1 VDYGSRRA
9 LDNINLHF
17 HCGELTALVGPNGG
31 GKSSLLKSLLGEVRY
46 RGEIHFRPRGKDEE
60 KRPRIGYVPQNV
72 HVDRDSPI
80 SVMDLLT
87 VSRSAFP
94 VWVKIRK
101 SLRLSAIEALDMVS
115 ASHLVHRKIGELSGG
130 ELQRVLLACAM
141 NPVPE
146 ILLLD
151 EPVSGVD
158 AKGLFLFYETICDL
172 RRRFDISIVL
182 VTHDLAAIA
191 PHADRMVLLNKTI
204 IADGKPSDVLS
215 HAAMF
220 SLMGNAFMNASS
232 IPVDAQV
239 HGGRNE

>member
-1 VDYGSRRA
+1 M
-9 LDNINLHF
+9 N
-17 HCGELTALVGPNGG
+17 
-31 GKSSLLKSLLGEVRY
+31 
-46 RGEIHFRPRGKDEE
+46 
-60 KRPRIGYVPQNV
+60 
-72 HVDRDSPI
+72 
-80 SVMDLLT
+80 
-87 VSRSAFP
+87 
-94 VWVKIRK
+94 
-101 SLRLSAIEALDMVS
+101 
-115 ASHLVHRKIGELSGG
+115 RKIGELSGG

-191 PHADRMVLLNKTI
+191 PHADRMVLLNKKI
-204 IADGKPSDVLS
+204 IADGKPADVLS
-215 HAAMF
+215 HNAML
-220 SLMGNAFMNASS
+220 SLMGTAFMSASE